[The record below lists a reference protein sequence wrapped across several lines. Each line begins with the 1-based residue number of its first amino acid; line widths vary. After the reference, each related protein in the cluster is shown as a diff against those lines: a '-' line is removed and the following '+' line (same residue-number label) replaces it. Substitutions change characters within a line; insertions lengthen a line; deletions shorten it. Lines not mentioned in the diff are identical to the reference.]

1 MATYILVTTSN
12 VNGLS
17 MGKLVNEL
25 SAKRYASAAEV
36 YAEIERVI
44 GYSTKEQPY
53 EVFTAEAFRRK
64 WNTLRVQSENE
75 GTFRPQR
82 SFLAILKVK
91 KEESND

>member
-1 MATYILVTTSN
+1 MATYILVTTSS

-25 SAKRYASAAEV
+25 SAKRYASEAEM

-53 EVFTAEAFRRK
+53 KVFTAEAFRRK